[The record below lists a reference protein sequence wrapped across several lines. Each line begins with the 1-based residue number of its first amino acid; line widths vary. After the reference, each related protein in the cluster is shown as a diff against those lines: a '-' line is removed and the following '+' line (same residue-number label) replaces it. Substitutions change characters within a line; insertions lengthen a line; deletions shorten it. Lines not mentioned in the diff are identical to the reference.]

1 MATSL
6 QKTISGM
13 RFIVVTYESSV
24 PLMLPIPALFT
35 I

>member
-13 RFIVVTYESSV
+13 EFIVVTYRSSV
-24 PLMLPIPALFT
+24 PLMLPIPALLT